1 MREEVWT
8 KEESAAVDALLAVLI
23 DNQRIA
29 IGGEIRG
36 LLRAAYAAEKERLI
50 AFHTA
55 NCALCIDAWSKGIK
69 FIPHPVLAPPDEKEG
84 K

>member
-23 DNQRIA
+23 DNQRTA

-36 LLRAAYAAEKERLI
+36 LLRAAHAAERQRLI
-50 AFHTA
+50 AFHTC
-55 NCALCIDAWSKGIK
+55 NCALCIDCWSKGIE
-69 FIPHPVLAPPDEKEG
+69 FIPHPVLAPIKENP
-84 K
+84 